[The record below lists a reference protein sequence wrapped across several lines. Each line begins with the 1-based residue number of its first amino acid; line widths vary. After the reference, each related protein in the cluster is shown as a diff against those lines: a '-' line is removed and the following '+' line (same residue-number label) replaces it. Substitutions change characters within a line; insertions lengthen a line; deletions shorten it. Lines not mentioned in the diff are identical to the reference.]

1 MEFQGAV
8 IKEQGQTF
16 GIVIVKPS
24 VLNSPSGCNEM
35 VAFGVRA
42 FGAMPVV
49 LMAQDSK
56 GTPTYFGRPDI
67 VSFLANVFV
76 KQIPWKKYTIS

>member
-8 IKEQGQTF
+8 IEEQRQTF
-16 GIVIVKPS
+16 GIVIVKQS
-24 VLNSPSGCNEM
+24 VLNSPSDRDGM

-42 FGAMPVV
+42 FGAMPIV

-56 GTPTYFGRPDI
+56 GVPTYFGRDDI
-67 VSFLANVFV
+67 VRFLANVFID
-76 KQIPWKKYTIS
+76 QIPWKKYTIS